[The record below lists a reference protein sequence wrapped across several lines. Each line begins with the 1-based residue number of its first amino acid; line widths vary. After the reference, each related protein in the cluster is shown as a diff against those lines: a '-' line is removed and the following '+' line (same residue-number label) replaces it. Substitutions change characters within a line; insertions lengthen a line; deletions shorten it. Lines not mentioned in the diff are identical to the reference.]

1 MSIYE
6 HLRCLN
12 YQDLPSTNSQMFYSL
27 MIKFLLLNSRKNKN
41 KKIKIVVVV
50 VVPFIFRQDRKI
62 LAELYM
68 QTTRFGEYKQS
79 EVQI

>member
-1 MSIYE
+1 MLELSRFTQYKQSNV
-6 HLRCLN
+6 LFF
-12 YQDLPSTNSQMFYSL
+12 DDKVFTS
-27 MIKFLLLNSRKNKN
+27 NSRKNKN
-41 KKIKIVVVV
+41 KNKIV